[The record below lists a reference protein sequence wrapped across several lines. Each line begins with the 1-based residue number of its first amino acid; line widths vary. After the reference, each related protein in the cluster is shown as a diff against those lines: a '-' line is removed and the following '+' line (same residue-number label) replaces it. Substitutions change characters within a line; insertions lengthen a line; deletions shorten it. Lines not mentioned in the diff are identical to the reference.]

1 MAQVRTEDAEQNCIE
16 TIIKIKKDGDSN
28 SDRQE
33 QQLVI
38 TQTFLYVSFFFILV
52 TLPTSVFMGWFS
64 WRGKGDSLDDNSQLA
79 KVLP

>member
-1 MAQVRTEDAEQNCIE
+1 MVQVRTEDAEQTRNE
-16 TIIKIKKDGDSN
+16 TMIKIKKDGDSN

-64 WRGKGDSLDDNSQLA
+64 WWRKDDSLNDKSQLA

>member
-1 MAQVRTEDAEQNCIE
+1 MAQVRTEDAEQNWIE

-52 TLPTSVFMGWFS
+52 TLPTSVFMGWFN